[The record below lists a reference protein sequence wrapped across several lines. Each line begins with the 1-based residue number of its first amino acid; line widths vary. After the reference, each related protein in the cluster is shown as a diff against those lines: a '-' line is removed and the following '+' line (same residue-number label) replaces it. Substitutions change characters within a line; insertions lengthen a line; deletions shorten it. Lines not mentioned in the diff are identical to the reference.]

1 MRISDWSSD
10 VCSSDLDGLGPG
22 LALLAACDHLLGAL
36 DVDACL
42 RIVKRCTQQLPERRG
57 FAIVVDRRVVRG
69 IASPLVLNQARALEA
84 SKAGRYS
91 ALRQIRNLGQLRD
104 CECMTFTPQQQQLRA
119 DVVKKAAQHR
129 ASFKRSE
136 RREGASVGEDGWC

>member
-10 VCSSDLDGLGPG
+10 VCSSDLAARRVMQFHAARDGLGPG

-57 FAIVVDRRVVRG
+57 FAIVVDRGVVRG

-84 SKAGRYS
+84 STAGRSS
-91 ALRQIRNLGQLRD
+91 ALRQIRYLGQPRAPGFHTFQQNPEARCDGAVWVSTVRD
-104 CECMTFTPQQQQLRA
+104 
-119 DVVKKAAQHR
+119 
-129 ASFKRSE
+129 
-136 RREGASVGEDGWC
+136 RRWPEN

>member
-57 FAIVVDRRVVRG
+57 FAIVVDRGVVRG

-84 SKAGRYS
+84 SKVGRYS

-104 CECMTFTPQQQQLRA
+104 REFMTFKQQQQTLTA
-119 DVVKKAAQHR
+119 DVGQQAAQRR
-129 ASFKRSE
+129 ALFQR
-136 RREGASVGEDGWC
+136 

>member
-1 MRISDWSSD
+1 MVVCIVDILFLCKQKTAYEMRISDWSSD
-10 VCSSDLDGLGPG
+10 VCSSDP
-22 LALLAACDHLLGAL
+22 L

-84 SKAGRYS
+84 SKVGRYS

-104 CECMTFTPQQQQLRA
+104 
-119 DVVKKAAQHR
+119 
-129 ASFKRSE
+129 
-136 RREGASVGEDGWC
+136 

>member
-10 VCSSDLDGLGPG
+10 VCSSDLAARRVMQFHAARDGLGPG

-57 FAIVVDRRVVRG
+57 FAIVVDRGVVRG
-69 IASPLVLNQARALEA
+69 IASPLVLNQARAIEA
-84 SKAGRYS
+84 SKVGRYS
-91 ALRQIRNLGQLRD
+91 ALRQHRNPGPPRDREFYTLQQPQPTLTADDGQQAP
-104 CECMTFTPQQQQLRA
+104 T
-119 DVVKKAAQHR
+119 
-129 ASFKRSE
+129 
-136 RREGASVGEDGWC
+136 RRPLI